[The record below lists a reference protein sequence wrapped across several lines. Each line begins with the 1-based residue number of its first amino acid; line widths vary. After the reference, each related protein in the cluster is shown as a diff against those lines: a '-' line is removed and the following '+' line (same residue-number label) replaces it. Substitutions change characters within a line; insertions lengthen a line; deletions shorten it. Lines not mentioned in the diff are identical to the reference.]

1 MIYTAHWGI
10 ITIHS
15 ENNVDYNILL
25 NKLTTGEATYTS
37 DDTGLIVGTKYSAP
51 NKYML
56 AAAKVIKKLIEQ
68 LTANQHYM
76 KVLENE
82 RDSAYAELER
92 LNVQINSNTKST
104 EQNKPN
110 S

>member
-1 MIYTAHWGI
+1 MIYIAHWGI

-25 NKLTTGEATYTS
+25 NKLTTGEATYIS
-37 DDTGLIVGTKYSAP
+37 DDTGLIVETKYSAP

-56 AAAKVIKKLIEQ
+56 AAAKLINKLITQ
-68 LTANQHYM
+68 ITANQHYM

-82 RDSAYAELER
+82 RDSALAELER
-92 LNVQINSNTKST
+92 LDRADAARAAQESK
-104 EQNKPN
+104 
-110 S
+110 

>member
-1 MIYTAHWGI
+1 M
-10 ITIHS
+10 
-15 ENNVDYNILL
+15 DYNILL
-25 NKLTTGEATYTS
+25 NRLTTGEATYIS
-37 DDTGLIVGTKYSAP
+37 DDTGLIVEAKYSAP

-82 RDSAYAELER
+82 RNSALAALAELER
-92 LNVQINSNTKST
+92 SNVQVDPDITSV
-104 EQNKPN
+104 EQGSPN

>member
-25 NKLTTGEATYTS
+25 SKLTSGEATYIS
-37 DDTGLIVGTKYSAP
+37 DDTGLIVETRYSAP

-92 LNVQINSNTKST
+92 LNVQVNSNTESAK
-104 EQNKPN
+104 QDGPN